1 MVVNNNNNNVRIPA
15 RVINKEEV
23 ARILNDISKYFYLN
37 SFNITISNKMNQN
50 WKFIIT
56 YKVNWSKNG
65 EKVSINDN
73 FII

>member
-50 WKFIIT
+50 
-56 YKVNWSKNG
+56 
-65 EKVSINDN
+65 
-73 FII
+73 

>member
-1 MVVNNNNNNVRIPA
+1 
-15 RVINKEEV
+15 
-23 ARILNDISKYFYLN
+23 
-37 SFNITISNKMNQN
+37 MNQN